1 MSRTKQVTNQLLKDS
16 QVMEA
21 RSNDDTIR
29 LWESYRDQ
37 ATMWRALALLQI
49 PATFIA
55 IVLALII
62 WQTRSIS
69 LNVPARPQPGQ
80 YAVQQLHSIEFIEA
94 ATEFVNLVAS
104 YQPAI
109 ATKQFERA
117 SEMVME
123 PLLSRFKMEQL
134 GNELRAIVTTSRSQM
149 FFIDP
154 TRTEVLRT
162 GDEVH
167 VSLVGSRQ
175 KIIAGKSLPLLRTRY
190 TITMRT
196 VPRNVVNPLGIVITN
211 MSFEDIR
218 M

>member
-1 MSRTKQVTNQLLKDS
+1 MSRTKQATDKLLKDS
-16 QVMEA
+16 QIIEA

-55 IVLALII
+55 IIFALII

-80 YAVQQLHSIEFIEA
+80 YAVQQLHNVEFIEA

-123 PLLSRFKMEQL
+123 PLLSRFKTEQL

-149 FFIDP
+149 FFVDP
-154 TRTEVLRT
+154 TLTEVLRT

-175 KIIAGKSLPLLRTRY
+175 KVIAGRALPLLRTRY

-196 VPRNVVNPLGIVITN
+196 VPRNAVNPLGIVITN